1 MTPAVFAA
9 ARALAAHAGSG
20 DAEAFRAEAEAVVA
34 AVAPV
39 LHMELVPGPPAPPQQ
54 PDPDSW
60 EGLRIPPAREWRR
73 NPGRAALEVLADHLD
88 VWSVEYCAEPPV
100 LCFYNGVDY
109 YNLWLCD
116 CGEPCSV
123 DNPRVWGNGTAPGDI
138 VLWDPYIGCKG
149 DATATLRALQG
160 SAEAAPTP
168 PA

>member
-9 ARALAAHAGSG
+9 ARTLAAQAGSA
-20 DAEAFRAEAEAVVA
+20 DVEAFRAAAEAVVA

-39 LHMELVPGPPAPPQQ
+39 LHMELAPAPPPQH

-60 EGLRIPPAREWRR
+60 EGLHIPPAREWRR

-88 VWSVEYCAEPPV
+88 VWSVEYCADPPV
-100 LCFYNGVDY
+100 LCFYNGIDY

-123 DNPRVWGNGTAPGDI
+123 DNPRVWRNGTAPGDI
-138 VLWDPYIGCKG
+138 VLWDPYVGCKG
-149 DATATLRALQG
+149 DATATLGALRG
-160 SAEAAPTP
+160 SGEAAPTP